1 MVFAVLDTLEDARA
15 TALGRLFAG
24 VRVSAGGVARRVVR
38 RGRLRGLAAAAL
50 IAYLRGLRL
59 TGRVRTDGDV
69 PRGTVRVRGLVRG
82 SLEVGRG
89 GSVTG
94 RLGGRAVRS
103 RPVRLVTT
111 AQAEGR
117 VPAAGPARRPSPG
130 RAGRRLAGQGLHR

>member
-15 TALGRLFAG
+15 TSLGRLFAG
-24 VRVSAGGVARRVVR
+24 VRVSAGGL
-38 RGRLRGLAAAAL
+38 RGGSFAASASGASLRLRSY
-50 IAYLRGLRL
+50 AYLRGLRL
-59 TGRVRTDGDV
+59 SGRVRTDGDV

-82 SLEVGRG
+82 DARGRPRRRRHG
-89 GSVTG
+89 T
-94 RLGGRAVRS
+94 LGGRAVRS

-130 RAGRRLAGQGLHR
+130 RAGRQLAGQGLHR

>member
-1 MVFAVLDTLEDARA
+1 M
-15 TALGRLFAG
+15 
-24 VRVSAGGVARRVVR
+24 
-38 RGRLRGLAAAAL
+38 
-50 IAYLRGLRL
+50 
-59 TGRVRTDGDV
+59 

-111 AQAEGR
+111 AQAEGH